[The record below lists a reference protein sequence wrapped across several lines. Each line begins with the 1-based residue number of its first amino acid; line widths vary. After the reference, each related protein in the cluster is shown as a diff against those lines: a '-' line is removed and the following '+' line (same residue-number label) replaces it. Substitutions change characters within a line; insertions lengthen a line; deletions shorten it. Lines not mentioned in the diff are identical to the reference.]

1 MTNHV
6 DSQAVSFWEVH
17 QWVEKFLA
25 TAGDFPMCGTVAW
38 SELAD
43 DDKRKWA
50 ALLDFAQH
58 HALRVE
64 TAQEARAEAS
74 RAVAG
79 SADWSKIAQEVRQRS
94 DFRDKHPWSRR
105 EVPHGPR

>member
-64 TAQEARAEAS
+64 TAQELRAETS
-74 RAVAG
+74 QAVAA
-79 SADWSKIAQEVRQRS
+79 SADWRGIAQEIQQREEIYRS
-94 DFRDKHPWSRR
+94 RPWLRR
-105 EVPHGPR
+105 EVVRR